1 MIDRTHG
8 RHVRSIASHARH
20 FTPRIMASTVI
31 KKMLLLVIKIQPGSV
46 RFLLDLKP
54 QGTVNTF
61 GNRGVHPPIE

>member
-1 MIDRTHG
+1 
-8 RHVRSIASHARH
+8 
-20 FTPRIMASTVI
+20 MASTVI

-54 QGTVNTF
+54 QGTVNAF